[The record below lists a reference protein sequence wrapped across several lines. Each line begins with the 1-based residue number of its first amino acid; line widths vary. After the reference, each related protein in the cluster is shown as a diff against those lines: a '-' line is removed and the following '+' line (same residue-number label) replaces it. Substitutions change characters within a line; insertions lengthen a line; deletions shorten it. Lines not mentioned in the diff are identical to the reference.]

1 MFFQSLNG
9 VWRSRPR
16 ILSII
21 EINKNI
27 PLRGVSSMMSAI
39 LNHDDAEDSET
50 KLTVRNIVKLNII
63 F

>member
-27 PLRGVSSMMSAI
+27 PLRGLSAMMSAI
-39 LNHDDAEDSET
+39 LNHDAEDSET
-50 KLTVRNIVKLNII
+50 KLTVHNIVKLTII